1 MTFLSP
7 VPPFRPNSCLR
18 KHKSVT
24 FDESIDEVDDMNR
37 KRAKSLND
45 AYDIP
50 RKQSSMIDLYAQ
62 TVKITPFDIA
72 NFTLPQNSNF
82 NTFPR
87 KSVSRKQSLEHIY
100 DEIPIPF
107 EVAKSGQD
115 DATIYE
121 NQQNAEKTKL

>member
-1 MTFLSP
+1 
-7 VPPFRPNSCLR
+7 
-18 KHKSVT
+18 
-24 FDESIDEVDDMNR
+24 MNR

-50 RKQSSMIDLYAQ
+50 KKQSSMIDLYAQ

-72 NFTLPQNSNF
+72 NFTLPQDANF

-87 KSVSRKQSLEHIY
+87 KNVSRKQSVEHIY

-107 EVAKSGQD
+107 DVAKSGQD
-115 DATIYE
+115 DSAIYE
-121 NQQNAEKTKL
+121 NQQNAEKTKM